1 MRKLVPVI
9 DLFSGPGG
17 LAEGFAAPTRKNG
30 RSRYRIALS
39 IENDVAAHRTLRLR
53 AFLRKF
59 QSRPPD
65 EYYAY
70 LNGTVSD
77 EPDWAK
83 LNRKKWKEACDETPL
98 VELGTDVAASL
109 LRKRIR
115 AIRKEH
121 GNRTVLLGGPP
132 CQAYSVAGRARN
144 AGNPDYKLEEDPRL
158 SLYKEYAKALKLL
171 QPIVAVMENV
181 KGILSARYNDE
192 PVFDDVMDALQNA
205 GGKGRYR
212 LFTLSPTTG
221 TRSWADGLDPKDF
234 LVRTEEHGVPQ
245 RRHRV
250 FVICIRKDV
259 ASVLPEMMFPKLE
272 PQESRITVSDV
283 VGEMSPLRSRLS
295 RGDDARS
302 WQVTVENASRLID
315 RHLPTMSEGQAK
327 LFRCALKLALMS
339 ARGTSLPYRDDATIG
354 AAGCKES
361 CPEALRDWLCDE
373 NLTRLPNNETRSHI
387 QADIYDRWGAR
398 LLEQNVRVFLQAR
411 GKVNRGIRLTLE
423 NEPWMFFAYNNGITA
438 TAEAVEISN
447 AGGQMLLRRLTN
459 FQIVNGGQTTASIH
473 LARLRDVDLSRTFAQ
488 MKLSVVSPERATA
501 LVPKISEYAN
511 SQNRVN
517 AADFFANHPFH
528 ILMEGFSRRIYAPSP
543 DGRFRQSKWFYERA
557 RGQYADARAYLTVSE
572 RKKFDL
578 ARMLHELPNF
588 REHEP
593 LRHVS

>member
-70 LNGTVSD
+70 LNGTVSE

-83 LNRKKWKEACDETPL
+83 LSPKKWKEACDETPL

-221 TRSWADGLDPKDF
+221 TRSWEDGLDPKDF

-315 RHLPTMSEGQAK
+315 RHLPAMSEGQAK

-339 ARGTSLPYRDDATIG
+339 ARGTSLPYRDHATIG

-387 QADIYDRWGAR
+387 QADIARYLYAAAFASTFSRSPKAVDFPSELAPKHANWDTGKFADRFRVQLSDQPATTITSHISKDGHYFIHPDPGQVRSLTVREAAR
-398 LLEQNVRVFLQAR
+398 LQTFPDNYLFHGGRTQQYVQVGNAVPPYLAWQIA
-411 GKVNRGIRLTLE
+411 GQIAKV
-423 NEPWMFFAYNNGITA
+423 
-438 TAEAVEISN
+438 
-447 AGGQMLLRRLTN
+447 
-459 FQIVNGGQTTASIH
+459 IVY
-473 LARLRDVDLSRTFAQ
+473 RDRNLPQSSQQRKQVQSRTRRKRAQ
-488 MKLSVVSPERATA
+488 ASRAA
-501 LVPKISEYAN
+501 
-511 SQNRVN
+511 Q
-517 AADFFANHPFH
+517 
-528 ILMEGFSRRIYAPSP
+528 RRS
-543 DGRFRQSKWFYERA
+543 
-557 RGQYADARAYLTVSE
+557 
-572 RKKFDL
+572 
-578 ARMLHELPNF
+578 
-588 REHEP
+588 
-593 LRHVS
+593 